1 MKTTIHRDIA
11 MASGRWLAAIAVTV
25 PMLSG
30 CDLFWKPCADP
41 SADCLME
48 ASDGGSGTMEQA
60 MPPDQAPPT
69 NPRTFEW
76 RAKVTVD
83 PSTLKFVGMNGQLP
97 VFQVK
102 DGQNWECNGDKYW
115 SHWAVAKLNLTAEK
129 TEERIKQE
137 DARSM
142 KPDLPC
148 VRFVQSQMLVS
159 NNTFY
164 FLASSDH
171 TVLFLDSKAEVV
183 RSRKYS
189 EPASYFRFPLNDG
202 IAVNLQPTTPSSSS
216 VLLRWDVE
224 NVTTYESMAS
234 PATAIVL
241 GDLDNRDPV
250 ENGMEALLFQQGSVQ
265 TVLHQGAAGSGQYT
279 DEALRLGLDDA
290 VKRLGKGQSVGA
302 GFIAD
307 VDLDGQ
313 TDLVLAFGSSLYVTT
328 YMGRDAAKVGKFR
341 DWPKPIVALDGSEPI
356 RSVMA
361 VNLAQDAASELV
373 VETDKAVHFYLNN
386 A

>member
-48 ASDGGSGTMEQA
+48 ASDGGSGTMDQA

-76 RAKVTVD
+76 RAKVTMD
-83 PSTLKFVGMNGQLP
+83 LSTQKFVGMNGQLP

-102 DGQNWECNGDKYW
+102 DGQSSDCKGDGYL
-115 SHWAVAKLNLTAEK
+115 SHWSVSMLDLPNAKPEL
-129 TEERIKQE
+129 RIKE
-137 DARSM
+137 GRT
-142 KPDLPC
+142 PPTFPVPPC
-148 VRFVQSQMLVS
+148 VRFVQSRVLIS

-164 FLASSDH
+164 FLASSDDS
-171 TVLFLDSKAEVV
+171 VRFLDTGNEV
-183 RSRKYS
+183 SPPRKFRN
-189 EPASYFRFPLNDG
+189 PLSYFRFPTSDG
-202 IAVNLQPTTPSSSS
+202 IAVNLQPAWLSNSG
-216 VLLRWDVE
+216 VLLRWDAAKVSLFDSTE
-224 NVTTYESMAS
+224 S

-241 GDLDNRDPV
+241 GDLDARDSA
-250 ENGMEALLFQQGSVQ
+250 ENGMEALLFQQGTVQ
-265 TVLHQGAAGSGQYT
+265 TVLHQGANGSGQYT

-290 VKRLGKGQSVGA
+290 VKRIGKGQSVGA

-307 VDLDGQ
+307 LDLDGQ

-341 DWPKPIVALDGSEPI
+341 DWPTPIVSVDSGDPI

-361 VNLAQDAASELV
+361 VGLTQDGYPELV

-386 A
+386 P

>member
-48 ASDGGSGTMEQA
+48 ASDAGSGTMDQA

-97 VFQVK
+97 VFLVK

-189 EPASYFRFPLNDG
+189 EPASYFRFPFNDG

-216 VLLRWDVE
+216 VLLRWDAA

-328 YMGRDAAKVGKFR
+328 YMGRDAAKVEKFR
-341 DWPKPIVALDGSEPI
+341 DWPTPIVSVDSGDPI

-361 VNLAQDAASELV
+361 VGLTQDGYPELV

-386 A
+386 P